1 MSAPD
6 LDEARRFLRLLDP
19 DTDVFT
25 FQTFD
30 DSEAKRDEL
39 TRVLHGTLEERLAE
53 LIALQKAGAGIFVTV
68 NETDLKGRKA
78 QNVKRVRSTF
88 TDLDGAPLQ
97 PVLDYPLKPQV
108 IVEFVARQVS
118 RVLVRPPLAA

>member
-30 DSEAKRDEL
+30 DSEAKRDEC
-39 TRVLHGTLEERLAE
+39 TRVLHGTLEERLA
-53 LIALQKAGAGIFVTV
+53 G
-68 NETDLKGRKA
+68 
-78 QNVKRVRSTF
+78 S
-88 TDLDGAPLQ
+88 
-97 PVLDYPLKPQV
+97 
-108 IVEFVARQVS
+108 
-118 RVLVRPPLAA
+118 